1 MKVRQIDD
9 MGADYLDLVD
19 WLTNNGERTSPRG
32 MGTVEIENV
41 ALYMPNPRLALP
53 VGIGRRFS
61 HGILAAETMQWLSG
75 ISDLKQLDSVSRGK
89 FSNYADD
96 PNFLYGAYGPRA
108 FEGLEAVVQTL
119 ADDQDSRRA
128 VVSLWSH
135 SESQVT
141 KDLPCTVNWGFRI
154 RDGRLNMTTSMR
166 SNDVYTGVTYD
177 IPAMTRIQSAVAWA
191 LGVETGDYTHIAY
204 SFHLYDRDA
213 EIISNMK
220 EGLDD
225 HEQPPMLSDGLPDV
239 PGTPLER
246 WRYLRDTLAHGAYEG
261 VDHLPDSFE
270 WYAQRLRGS
279 ERHSFFCES
288 CRYYLPQDHLIC
300 PSDF

>member
-9 MGADYLDLVD
+9 MGQDYLDLID
-19 WLTNNGERTSPRG
+19 WVTNVGEHTSPRG
-32 MGTVEIENV
+32 MGTSEIENV
-41 ALYMPNPRLALP
+41 ALVLPNPRLALP
-53 VGIGRRFS
+53 VGIGRKFS
-61 HGILAAETMQWLSG
+61 HGILAAETMQWLAG

-89 FSNYADD
+89 FSNFADD

-108 FEGLEAVVQTL
+108 WLGLESVVRVL
-119 ADDQDSRRA
+119 GDDPDSRRA

-135 SESQVT
+135 VESEKT
-141 KDLPCTVNWGFRI
+141 NDLPCTVNWGFRI

-177 IPAMTRIQSAVAWA
+177 VPAMTRIQSAVAWA
-191 LGVETGDYTHIAY
+191 LGVETGTYTHIAY

-213 EIISNMK
+213 EAVSNMRQ
-220 EGLDD
+220 GGDA
-225 HEQPPMLSDGLPDV
+225 HEQPPLLSDGLPDI
-239 PGTPLER
+239 PGSPLDR
-246 WRYLRDTLAHGAYEG
+246 WRYLRDTLAHGAYLGDES
-261 VDHLPDSFE
+261 LPDSFE

-279 ERHSFFCES
+279 ERHQVFCDS

-300 PSDF
+300 PSEF